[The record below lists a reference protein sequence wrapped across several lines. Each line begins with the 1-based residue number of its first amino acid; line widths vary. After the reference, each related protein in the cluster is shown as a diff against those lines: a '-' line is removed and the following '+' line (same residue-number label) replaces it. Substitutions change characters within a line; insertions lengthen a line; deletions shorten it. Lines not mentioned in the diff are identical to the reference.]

1 MTTNIAINRGSE
13 WRKWDLHVHTPLS
26 IEQEYGGNTP
36 ENWERFISNLERLP
50 SEIKVIGINDYIFI
64 DGYKKVLD
72 EKQKGRLS
80 NIELILPVIEL
91 RIDKFANVS
100 ENEPFKRVNFHI
112 IFSNELTPEII
123 QEQFLNSLSCE
134 YILNSDLHDKSI
146 WNGTITIKSITDLG
160 QKIIDSS
167 NGKIN
172 GSPLKIGFNSLNI
185 PYNKLLEKL
194 ENSYLKNKFLTA
206 VGKTEWDTMR
216 WDGSVADKKN
226 VINRANFVFSASP
239 TVELAVKAR
248 ESLKSQSV
256 NHKLLHCSDAHTF
269 INNLQN
275 TKEKELGHCFTWI
288 KADPTFE
295 GLKQIIYEYG
305 ERVKI
310 QDEKPDFKED
320 KEIIDEIRFISPSN
334 KFRNG
339 KIYLNPNLNVII
351 GGKSSGKSI
360 LLYSIAK
367 TLLADTKDKLLFK
380 NNGEERYSIK
390 SIDSGFD
397 FEITTKAGFSQKIS
411 DREDGHNSLIPNI
424 KYIPQNELVKLA
436 EPELSGKGES
446 LNKLVRNLICEDT
459 DSKQKYN
466 DFIERVRGYDKN
478 RDNLIDNYFDTLD
491 DIQKLEAEL
500 KTKSNKEVL
509 QTNIKTNSE
518 KVEELNKKAGLSDEQ
533 IQQYKSIQEQQ
544 QQNQKRRDLLNSDFS
559 QTNAFLQELNKEL
572 SNLQE
577 RKNTFLQS
585 IHKNE
590 FRGYYQDKLKFIDDS
605 IVQLQGLISE
615 IGTIINSEGK
625 RVFNTDNIFNKELE
639 QINYEKSN
647 IEEELKPY
655 QQNEDIKKQIR
666 TLEEFIEND
675 GKLLSEIDSL
685 NKKIEEKRQ
694 SIEEIKTKLF
704 DLYKNSYNEYI
715 DIVEQ
720 LKNRTIELEKD
731 GLQIRGVT
739 QFNFPKFRRE
749 IISFTHGTYND
760 NDKYCILD
768 ENRSRIF
775 ETNYDELI
783 SNISKMFNEIMT
795 SEYRIKTISKKEA
808 VKKLLNDYF
817 YDYWEITYKN
827 DKLGEMS
834 TGKASFVILMLII
847 GLSKSKSPILIDQPE
862 DNLDNRSVT
871 KDLVSY
877 LKMKKIER
885 QIILVTH
892 NANIVVNADAEN
904 VIVANQK
911 GQNDKETNTPYQ
923 FDYINGAIENT
934 FKDPEEQDLLKS
946 MGIREHIT
954 EILEGGETAFK
965 NREKKY
971 GF

>member
-1 MTTNIAINRGSE
+1 MDWNA
-13 WRKWDLHVHTPLS
+13 
-26 IEQEYGGNTP
+26 
-36 ENWERFISNLERLP
+36 FIRVYLQVS
-50 SEIKVIGINDYIFI
+50 
-64 DGYKKVLD
+64 KK
-72 EKQKGRLS
+72 
-80 NIELILPVIEL
+80 
-91 RIDKFANVS
+91 
-100 ENEPFKRVNFHI
+100 
-112 IFSNELTPEII
+112 
-123 QEQFLNSLSCE
+123 
-134 YILNSDLHDKSI
+134 
-146 WNGTITIKSITDLG
+146 
-160 QKIIDSS
+160 
-167 NGKIN
+167 
-172 GSPLKIGFNSLNI
+172 SLN
-185 PYNKLLEKL
+185 
-194 ENSYLKNKFLTA
+194 
-206 VGKTEWDTMR
+206 
-216 WDGSVADKKN
+216 
-226 VINRANFVFSASP
+226 
-239 TVELAVKAR
+239 
-248 ESLKSQSV
+248 
-256 NHKLLHCSDAHTF
+256 TF
-269 INNLQN
+269 I
-275 TKEKELGHCFTWI
+275 
-288 KADPTFE
+288 
-295 GLKQIIYEYG
+295 
-305 ERVKI
+305 
-310 QDEKPDFKED
+310 FKE
-320 KEIIDEIRFISPSN
+320 
-334 KFRNG
+334 
-339 KIYLNPNLNVII
+339 
-351 GGKSSGKSI
+351 
-360 LLYSIAK
+360 
-367 TLLADTKDKLLFK
+367 
-380 NNGEERYSIK
+380 
-390 SIDSGFD
+390 
-397 FEITTKAGFSQKIS
+397 
-411 DREDGHNSLIPNI
+411 
-424 KYIPQNELVKLA
+424 
-436 EPELSGKGES
+436 
-446 LNKLVRNLICEDT
+446 
-459 DSKQKYN
+459 
-466 DFIERVRGYDKN
+466 
-478 RDNLIDNYFDTLD
+478 
-491 DIQKLEAEL
+491 EL
-500 KTKSNKEVL
+500 K
-509 QTNIKTNSE
+509 
-518 KVEELNKKAGLSDEQ
+518 
-533 IQQYKSIQEQQ
+533 
-544 QQNQKRRDLLNSDFS
+544 
-559 QTNAFLQELNKEL
+559 
-572 SNLQE
+572 
-577 RKNTFLQS
+577 
-585 IHKNE
+585 
-590 FRGYYQDKLKFIDDS
+590 
-605 IVQLQGLISE
+605 
-615 IGTIINSEGK
+615 
-625 RVFNTDNIFNKELE
+625 